1 MKKIKVTTLAAAT
14 ALVAMAGMAQA
25 APLEYNIFGASAQ
38 FDYWKAAAPNF
49 LSQKLGCTAGTM
61 FSTGKHGFIKGTNC
75 TSTLVPIDP
84 VDGKRNIDFRVSGIA
99 SGEFVAVGGGTTENP
114 DIVCAN
120 SFERKMKANAD
131 SSTDLVCKKAHLG
144 ASDLGPQSFTQSS
157 SGALHGPQGGALY
170 TPSYPGGINT
180 AVLGIS
186 KAGDA
191 FAVPFGLFVNS
202 AVTARHCSAG
212 TNVGDICSADT
223 ECGTGGVCN
232 TTPTTINNLSRLQT
246 AMIFSGQVASWADFG
261 PAYSDKQVVACI
273 RHAGSGTA
281 ATFDNM
287 VMTAGA
293 TGWGAALYP
302 EELVAAPEDGMPT
315 IWYNESTDDTMYCV
329 NGATSATNLG
339 DATIAAVGY
348 ADADKG
354 LSSWPNVKRIKFNGN
369 WASATN
375 VKQGV
380 YDWYSIATLWSH
392 PSNTAQNA
400 ITNNAT
406 NGLIP
411 FVKKAVNIPSSKAAY
426 WVATESMM
434 FKRGNDQAY
443 PARQ

>member
-1 MKKIKVTTLAAAT
+1 MKKTKVTILAAT
-14 ALVAMAGMAQA
+14 AALLAVAGMAQA

-49 LSQKLGCTAGTM
+49 LSQKLGCTAGSM

-75 TSTLVPIDP
+75 TSTLVPIDA
-84 VDGKRNIDFRVSGIA
+84 VDGKRNIDFRISGIA

-131 SSTDLVCKKAHLG
+131 ASTTLVCKKAHLG
-144 ASDLGPQSFTQSS
+144 AADLDAQSFTQHS
-157 SGALHGPQGGALY
+157 SGALHGPQGGAIY
-170 TPSYPGGINT
+170 TPSYSGIDT
-180 AVLGIS
+180 ASMGIT
-186 KAGDA
+186 KAGEA
-191 FAVPFGLFVNS
+191 FAVPFGLFVNK

-212 TNVGDICSADT
+212 TNVGDICSADS

-246 AMIFSGQVASWADFG
+246 AMAFSGQVASWADFG
-261 PAYSDKQVVACI
+261 PAYSDKQVVACL
-273 RHAGSGTA
+273 RHAGSGPA

-293 TGWGAALYP
+293 TGWGANLAGD
-302 EELVAAPEDGMPT
+302 EMVAAPTDGAPT
-315 IWYNESTDDTMYCV
+315 IWFNESTDDTMYCV
-329 NGATSATNLG
+329 NGATSASNLG
-339 DATIAAVGY
+339 SNTIAAVGY

-354 LSSWPNVKRIKFNGN
+354 LSSWANVAKIKYNGN
-369 WASATN
+369 WPSATN
-375 VKQGV
+375 VNKGV
-380 YDWYSIATLWSH
+380 YDWYSIATLWTH

-400 ITNNAT
+400 ITNHAT

-411 FVKKAVNIPSSKAAY
+411 FVQKAANIPSTKAAY
-426 WVATESMM
+426 WVATESML
-434 FKRGNDQAY
+434 FKRGTDQAY